1 MQNPATPAA
10 GHKDN
15 LFGVCAALGEDFGFN
30 PIWLRLALGVGL
42 LFAFE
47 AVIAGYFAMG
57 AIVLVSRLIVP
68 NRKETTRAIA
78 PVAATEQDVTEVE
91 PLRRAA

>member
-1 MQNPATPAA
+1 MQTAVEPVTN
-10 GHKDN
+10 HKDN

-47 AVIAGYFAMG
+47 AVIAGYFAVG
-57 AIVLVSRLIVP
+57 AIVLVSRLLVP
-68 NRKETTRAIA
+68 NRAKVIPAPA
-78 PVAATEQDVTEVE
+78 PVAATEQDVAELE

>member
-1 MQNPATPAA
+1 MQTTATPAA
-10 GHKDN
+10 DHKDN

-47 AVIAGYFAMG
+47 AVIAGYFVMG
-57 AIVLVSRLIVP
+57 AIVLISRLLVP
-68 NRKETTRAIA
+68 NRKKVA
-78 PVAATEQDVTEVE
+78 PALTAVEATKQDVELE